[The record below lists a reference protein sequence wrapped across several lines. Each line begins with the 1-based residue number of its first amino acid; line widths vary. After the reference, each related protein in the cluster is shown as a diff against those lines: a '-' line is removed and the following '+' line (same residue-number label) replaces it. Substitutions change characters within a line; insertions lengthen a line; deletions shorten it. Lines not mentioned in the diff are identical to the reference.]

1 MEKTLFL
8 SSKELPPNYIFAND
22 KVKMIESLKKA
33 HRDCYKTTN
42 ALNECVLGRKK
53 VNFTEILHI
62 ATTHFFIMSG
72 LHSRIRFLLFLPL
85 KNNSS
90 EIGREV
96 HKVHERK

>member
-1 MEKTLFL
+1 MKFEKKVKKNLGFVFFFIDWKMEKTLFL

-62 ATTHFFIMSG
+62 ATTHFS
-72 LHSRIRFLLFLPL
+72 
-85 KNNSS
+85 
-90 EIGREV
+90 
-96 HKVHERK
+96 